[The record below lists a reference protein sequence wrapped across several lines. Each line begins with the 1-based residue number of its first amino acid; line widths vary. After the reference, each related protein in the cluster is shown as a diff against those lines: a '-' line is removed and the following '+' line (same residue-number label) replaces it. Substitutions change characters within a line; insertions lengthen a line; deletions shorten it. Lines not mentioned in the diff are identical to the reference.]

1 MRVIMAQRDSDIT
14 GDGQVFDG
22 ERAIGR
28 AHVDIRV
35 PRAAIVTGERHKAE
49 RRGEDGRVGT
59 IWFLGQ
65 TQLGPPLTLIGK
77 ELSMRLD
84 SGRTVQFMLF
94 DSGNIR
100 VLAVT

>member
-1 MRVIMAQRDSDIT
+1 MDRRDPDIS
-14 GDGQVFDG
+14 GDGDVFHG

-35 PRAAIVTGERHKAE
+35 PRGAVATSERDKPE
-49 RRGEDGRVGT
+49 PSGKDGRMGT

-65 TQLGPPLTLIGK
+65 TPLGPPLALIGK
-77 ELSMRLD
+77 ELSIRLD

-94 DSGNIR
+94 DSGNIHVLR
-100 VLAVT
+100 VT